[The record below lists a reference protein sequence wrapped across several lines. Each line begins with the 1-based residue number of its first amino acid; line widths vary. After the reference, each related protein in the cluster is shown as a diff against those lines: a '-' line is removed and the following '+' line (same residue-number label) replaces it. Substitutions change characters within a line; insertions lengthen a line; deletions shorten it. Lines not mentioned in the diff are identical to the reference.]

1 MCRGFLRVLSA
12 VCCTALLVAAAPPQ
26 SAGEDQLVRAK
37 GGEYTL
43 QLPAAWKIMFKPNG
57 VEAAGDRV
65 RMKLYFVEGVGSLRY
80 SIGGVVQGS
89 TQDWKDVTLE
99 SDAETRIAGNSA
111 EISIMHGLNEDG
123 VRVVRR
129 AALVNPMPSDPGHHT
144 YGFLFDVAESDY
156 ARSLPLIQRIEQ
168 SLRMGTAQP
177 TTLPPVARKAAPAP
191 EPAPVM
197 PPALPEPEAAGAST
211 YRDPQGRFSVTIPDD
226 WTAESWR
233 LGVMFKYGKALM
245 NLTTHSEKIE
255 PEVMARIQVKLATE
269 GWKDVRSSGAS
280 AGMIAGNPAATIAV
294 LGNTASGA
302 SFYRFTCFNLGQ
314 QTYIFR
320 TSAPPPEY
328 PALQS
333 VIERIERSFRAG
345 TAQPATLP
353 PVAKKAAPAP
363 EPALVL
369 PPSLPEPEPAG
380 AAASTYR
387 DPQGRFQISVPP
399 GWTADMAGDGAR
411 ISRGSSYANVLV
423 AGGASSPSALL
434 QQIAQQV
441 GAQWKNFRM
450 VQNGQ
455 WNLGGLPAEFG
466 VYTGTNPKGSPA
478 LLRIVATSGFVLLMS
493 VPQNDW
499 EALKADLRQI
509 ESGFSTGRAPAG
521 RASLGVTCR
530 EVNTGDMWGSGG
542 ATIQGAVIEE
552 IGPGSPAQ
560 KAGFRIGDTIISV
573 DRQAVKGVM
582 DLARLV
588 AAHQP
593 GDLVEIV
600 VLRGGK
606 PLEFTVTLAGRP

>member
-1 MCRGFLRVLSA
+1 
-12 VCCTALLVAAAPPQ
+12 
-26 SAGEDQLVRAK
+26 
-37 GGEYTL
+37 
-43 QLPAAWKIMFKPNG
+43 
-57 VEAAGDRV
+57 
-65 RMKLYFVEGVGSLRY
+65 
-80 SIGGVVQGS
+80 
-89 TQDWKDVTLE
+89 
-99 SDAETRIAGNSA
+99 
-111 EISIMHGLNEDG
+111 MHGVNEDG

-129 AALVNPMPSDPGHHT
+129 AALVNPMPPDPEHHT

-168 SLRMGTAQP
+168 SFRTGTAQP
-177 TTLPPVARKAAPAP
+177 ATLPPVAKKAAPAP

-197 PPALPEPEAAGAST
+197 PPALPEPKPAGAAAST
-211 YRDPQGRFSVTIPDD
+211 YRDPQGRFSMTIPDD
-226 WTAESWR
+226 WTTESWR
-233 LGVMFKYGKALM
+233 LGVMFKHGKALM

-255 PEVMARIQVKLATE
+255 PEVMARVQVKLAVD

-280 AGMIAGNPAATIAV
+280 AGTIAGNPAATIAV

-333 VIERIERSFRAG
+333 VIERIEQSFRAG
-345 TAQPATLP
+345 TAQPATP
-353 PVAKKAAPAP
+353 APAAKKAAPAP
-363 EPALVL
+363 APALVM
-369 PPSLPEPEPAG
+369 PPALPEPEPAG

-387 DPQGRFQISVPP
+387 DPQGRFQIPVPP
-399 GWTADMAGDGAR
+399 GWTADQAGDGAR

-423 AGGASSPSALL
+423 AGGAASPSALL

-441 GAQWKNFRM
+441 GTQWKNFRM

-466 VYTGTNPKGSPA
+466 VYTGTNPKGAPA

-493 VPQNDW
+493 VPQSDW

-521 RASLGVTCR
+521 RASLGVACHD
-530 EVNTGDMWGSGG
+530 VNSGEMWGAGG

-552 IGPGSPAQ
+552 IGPGSPAE

-573 DRQAVKGVM
+573 DRQAVKGVK

-588 AAHQP
+588 AAHRP
-593 GDLVEIV
+593 GDTVEIV

-606 PLEFTVTLAGRP
+606 PLEFMVTLAGRP

>member
-1 MCRGFLRVLSA
+1 MCRGFLHVLSA

-26 SAGEDQLVRAK
+26 SAGGDRLVRAK
-37 GGEYTL
+37 GGEYTIE
-43 QLPAAWKIMFKPNG
+43 LPAAWKIMLQENG

-65 RMKLYFVEGVGSLRY
+65 RMKVFFVAMVGSLRY
-80 SIGGVVQGS
+80 SIGGLVEGS
-89 TQDWKDVTLE
+89 TKNWKDVT
-99 SDAETRIAGNSA
+99 AERDDSTTIGGNGA
-111 EISIMHGLNEDG
+111 EIAIIHGVNEAG
-123 VRVVRR
+123 VRAVHR

-144 YGFLFDVAESDY
+144 YAFLFDVAESDY

-168 SLRMGTAQP
+168 SFRVGTAQP
-177 TTLPPVARKAAPAP
+177 ATLPPATKKAAPAFSDT
-191 EPAPVM
+191 VF
-197 PPALPEPEAAGAST
+197 
-211 YRDPQGRFSVTIPDD
+211 RDPKGLFNVTIPDD

-233 LGVMFKYGKALM
+233 LGVMFKHGKALI

-280 AGMIAGNPAATIAV
+280 AGTIAGNPAATIAV

-333 VIERIERSFRAG
+333 VIERIEQSFRAG

-353 PVAKKAAPAP
+353 PAAKKAAPPPAP
-363 EPALVL
+363 APVM
-369 PPSLPEPEPAG
+369 PPPLPEPEPAG

-387 DPQGRFQISVPP
+387 DPQGRFQIPVPP
-399 GWTADMAGDGAR
+399 GWTADQAGDGAR

-423 AGGASSPSALL
+423 AGGASSPSALV

-441 GAQWKNFRM
+441 GTQWKNFQM

-493 VPQNDW
+493 VPQSDW

-521 RASLGVTCR
+521 RASLGVACHD
-530 EVNTGDMWGSGG
+530 VNSGEMWGAGG

-552 IGPGSPAQ
+552 IGPGSPAE

-573 DRQAVKGVM
+573 DRQAVKGVK

-588 AAHQP
+588 AAHRP
-593 GDLVEIV
+593 GDTVEIV

-606 PLEFTVTLAGRP
+606 PLEFMVTLAGRP